1 MSGGRTGA
9 SEIGRRRVGVLA
21 YLLDEPGCELLANDD
36 GAFLLSAVNLTE
48 VLTKVTEHDLAPE
61 MVLGILR
68 HRPIELV
75 EHGSDDAIRAARLR
89 PLSRHLGL
97 SLGDRV
103 CLALGQ
109 RLALPVMTSDRR
121 WADLNCDI
129 DVRLIR

>member
-1 MSGGRTGA
+1 MT
-9 SEIGRRRVGVLA
+9 RVVDSSVVLA
-21 YLLDEPGCELLANDD
+21 YLLGEPGGELLADDD
-36 GAFLLSAVNLTE
+36 GRFILSTVNLTE
-48 VLTKVTEHDLAPE
+48 VLTVAMEHDLAPE

-68 HRPIELV
+68 PLPVDHV
-75 EHGSDDAIRAARLR
+75 EHGVDDAIGAARLR

-109 RLALPVMTSDRR
+109 RLGVPVLTSDRR
-121 WADLNCDI
+121 WTDLDLGI

>member
-1 MSGGRTGA
+1 M
-9 SEIGRRRVGVLA
+9 
-21 YLLDEPGCELLANDD
+21 
-36 GAFLLSAVNLTE
+36 
-48 VLTKVTEHDLAPE
+48 LTKVIEHDLAPE

-68 HRPIELV
+68 HLPIDFL
-75 EHGSDDAIRAARLR
+75 EHGTDDANRAAKLR

-109 RLALPVMTSDRR
+109 RLALPVITSDRR
-121 WADLNCDI
+121 WADLDCGI